1 MLGGGSKRIAAKLDD
16 AKKET
21 AKERVKAQRERQKL
35 AKEAERQKEAQRLA
49 REHAEK
55 KREKQE
61 YDDMI
66 YRSSSMVAAGD
77 TGRLDRRAVGPRAVV
92 ALQRLL
98 QPVERRHDRDPGD
111 GGQAA
116 ALEGGGA
123 RQHPAPPGQSL
134 DPPIFRREG
143 PNRQHR
149 SGNPQPRALQT
160 ATLVDELHAQT
171 VALALEL
178 TPAARAGAYLRHRHP
193 DLARLVLARGEVPAA
208 VPGRHRERQ
217 QVALAHRAQP
227 QPPLPPQACSAHPR
241 HRVASHRRPAPG
253 SCQSI

>member
-1 MLGGGSKRIAAKLDD
+1 M
-16 AKKET
+16 
-21 AKERVKAQRERQKL
+21 
-35 AKEAERQKEAQRLA
+35 
-49 REHAEK
+49 
-55 KREKQE
+55 
-61 YDDMI
+61 
-66 YRSSSMVAAGD
+66 
-77 TGRLDRRAVGPRAVV
+77 V

-111 GGQAA
+111 GGQDA
-116 ALEGGGA
+116 ALEVGGA

-143 PNRQHR
+143 PFRQHR

-217 QVALAHRAQP
+217 QVALAHGQERLRDEHLVVFPGLVRHPGAAEAGKTRGRADRDRAGRATRRA
-227 QPPLPPQACSAHPR
+227 ACTRFAFSACHDILRGDRARSPD
-241 HRVASHRRPAPG
+241 ASAGSRREARRLRG
-253 SCQSI
+253 SERER